1 MSQHDIANIV
11 NKVVY
16 DGDVLIDLTGDTIT
30 AADVINGKTFHKA
43 DGTTGTGSCTYDADT
58 GDATAQAAE
67 ILSGKT
73 AYKAGQKVTG
83 TMPNVGAQNTDIT
96 SKTQQVTISKGY
108 HDGSGK
114 VKIGS
119 TEQAKLVASNI
130 KEGVTILGVEGTYTG
145 TERIKATSGSA
156 TPSASSQVILPSSS
170 GDFDYFTQFTVAAIP
185 YTETENASGGYT
197 ATIG

>member
-1 MSQHDIANIV
+1 MSQHDIANVV

-96 SKTQQVTISKGY
+96 SKAQQVTISKGY